1 LKSCSSCLPFTQLSL
16 MCGPEVRLGDLRPC
30 QVLPPYS
37 CPSPKVPQ
45 APSTGWGC
53 GIPLYLP
60 VRAIRWSY
68 LQALLP
74 LHNLLPS
81 CDAAHPQSHIGLCT
95 PPHLGIPTTF
105 QSVVRTQQRSYEQTQ
120 LFIIS
125 QKIWI
130 SRHGVWEALMA
141 MPKSKTHRYQVLS
154 LQRLIGS
161 SGARAVKSHHDVTLP
176 RY

>member
-1 LKSCSSCLPFTQLSL
+1 VNAKGLKSCSSCLPFTQLSL

-37 CPSPKVPQ
+37 YPSSKVPK

-53 GIPLYLP
+53 GILLYLP

-81 CDAAHPQSHIGLCT
+81 CSPS
-95 PPHLGIPTTF
+95 
-105 QSVVRTQQRSYEQTQ
+105 SV
-120 LFIIS
+120 
-125 QKIWI
+125 
-130 SRHGVWEALMA
+130 
-141 MPKSKTHRYQVLS
+141 THRALHSPSPWHPNDLSVCGPHAATVL
-154 LQRLIGS
+154 
-161 SGARAVKSHHDVTLP
+161 RAFAAVYNLSEDLDKQA
-176 RY
+176 